1 MTASPE
7 ADALRI
13 EGLDVS
19 YRVRGRGRPV
29 LRGLDIAIPA
39 GGTFGLV
46 GESGC
51 GKSTAAM
58 AAMRYLS
65 RNGYIDRGRIL
76 IDGVDVARMKSVEL
90 RHLREFTV
98 SMVYQDPGRA
108 LNPSIQIGRQVAEV
122 YELAGSA
129 AGEAREKA
137 LAMLGRVRIAD
148 PARVMERYP
157 HQLSGGMQQRVVI
170 AMALAMKR
178 KLIVLDEPTTGLD
191 ATVEAEVLDLI
202 ETLRRENGTAVLFI
216 GHNLEVIA
224 RMCERVGVLYAG
236 RLVEEGPTQ
245 DVFANPRHPY
255 TVGLLRCLPHAGL
268 DRRVARLDTIPG
280 VLPSPTEKIT
290 GCIFAARCGL
300 VRDACRAS
308 EPPLIPLGGG
318 RFSRCFFHEEAPDL
332 PRNHLE
338 AVPSAPAV
346 PKVREPLL
354 AVQGLGKVFGQG
366 GHKVHALR
374 DITLDVAPGET
385 LGLVGESGSGKSTLA
400 RVLLGLVPPD
410 AGSGMTMSGELLMP
424 LGKRRDLASIQM
436 IFQNPDSALNRS
448 HTIGRIIG
456 RALRRLGGLKGAAV
470 RERMLMLTRG
480 VRLADRYLA
489 AKPRQLSGGLKQ
501 RVAIAR
507 AFAGK
512 PKLIVCDEPTSALD
526 VSVQAATLN
535 LLADLQAEA
544 GVAYLFISHD
554 LAVVRY
560 VADRIAVLYLG
571 RIMEVGQAAEVFDGP
586 HHPYTEV
593 LLSAAPARDGT
604 SRRVQLKGEIP
615 SAVNPPSGCVFHT
628 RCPRRIGPICDT
640 EEPALV
646 TRSDGHTIRCH
657 LDLAQM
663 GRAEPERVAAE

>member
-1 MTASPE
+1 
-7 ADALRI
+7 
-13 EGLDVS
+13 
-19 YRVRGRGRPV
+19 
-29 LRGLDIAIPA
+29 
-39 GGTFGLV
+39 
-46 GESGC
+46 
-51 GKSTAAM
+51 
-58 AAMRYLS
+58 
-65 RNGYIDRGRIL
+65 
-76 IDGVDVARMKSVEL
+76 MKSVEL
-90 RHLREFTV
+90 RRLREFTV

-108 LNPSIQIGRQVAEV
+108 LNPSIRIGRQVAEV

-129 AGEAREKA
+129 PEAAREKA
-137 LAMLGRVRIAD
+137 LEVLGHVRIAD

-202 ETLRRENGTAVLFI
+202 EALRRENGTAVLFI

-255 TVGLLRCLPHAGL
+255 TVGLLRCLPHRGL

-280 VLPSPTEKIT
+280 VLPSPTDKIR

-318 RFSRCFFHEEAPDL
+318 RFSRCFFHEEAPAL
-332 PRNHLE
+332 PKNRLDT
-338 AVPSAPAV
+338 VPSAPAV
-346 PKVREPLL
+346 PALRQPLL
-354 AVQGLGKVFGQG
+354 AVQNLGKVFGQG

-410 AGSGMTMSGELLMP
+410 MGSVMTLEGEALPP
-424 LGKRRDLASIQM
+424 LGRRRDLASIQM
-436 IFQNPDSALNRS
+436 VFQNPDSALNRS

-456 RALRRLGGLKGAAV
+456 RALRRLGGLRGAEL
-470 RERMLMLTRG
+470 RDRMLVLTRG

-526 VSVQAATLN
+526 VSVQAAI
-535 LLADLQAEA
+535 AQPA
-544 GVAYLFISHD
+544 GRPPGRGRASSYLFVS
-554 LAVVRY
+554 
-560 VADRIAVLYLG
+560 
-571 RIMEVGQAAEVFDGP
+571 P
-586 HHPYTEV
+586 
-593 LLSAAPARDGT
+593 
-604 SRRVQLKGEIP
+604 
-615 SAVNPPSGCVFHT
+615 
-628 RCPRRIGPICDT
+628 
-640 EEPALV
+640 
-646 TRSDGHTIRCH
+646 
-657 LDLAQM
+657 
-663 GRAEPERVAAE
+663 